1 MGRRWKPSIA
11 DQLEDVANSL
21 LDAAYTVAAIA
32 EQLRENST
40 HGVERDKERQAGAR
54 LASKLRKKVA
64 GGLGWIVSA
73 LAWIGSIAVRTWP
86 TRAGLS

>member
-40 HGVERDKERQAGAR
+40 HGERQAGAR

-73 LAWIGSIAVRTWP
+73 LACAPQCLT
-86 TRAGLS
+86 

>member
-40 HGVERDKERQAGAR
+40 PRSGA
-54 LASKLRKKVA
+54 
-64 GGLGWIVSA
+64 
-73 LAWIGSIAVRTWP
+73 
-86 TRAGLS
+86 

>member
-54 LASKLRKKVA
+54 LASKVA

-73 LAWIGSIAVRTWP
+73 LACAPQCLT
-86 TRAGLS
+86 